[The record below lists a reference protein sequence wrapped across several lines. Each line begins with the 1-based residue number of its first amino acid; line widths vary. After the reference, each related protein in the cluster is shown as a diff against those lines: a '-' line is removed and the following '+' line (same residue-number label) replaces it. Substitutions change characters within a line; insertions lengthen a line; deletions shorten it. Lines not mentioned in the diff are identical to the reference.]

1 MTTQRIMNVCFGSTN
16 PNQPDKKFYSQHGIL
31 VFGTNDKGEER
42 ISLKL
47 SSLPIDP
54 DFNGWLS
61 VFPPKDKLLFLILTQ
76 TMRPALILALM
87 ILTFK
92 D

>member
-1 MTTQRIMNVCFGSTN
+1 MTTNRILNVCFGSTN

-54 DFNGWLS
+54 DFNGWFSL
-61 VFPPKDKLLFLILTQ
+61 FPPKDKATVSNTHPHDATVLDTDADDIDF
-76 TMRPALILALM
+76 
-87 ILTFK
+87 
-92 D
+92 

>member
-1 MTTQRIMNVCFGSTN
+1 MTTQRIMNICFGSTN
-16 PNQPDKKFYSQHGIL
+16 PHQPDKKFYSQHGIL

-61 VFPPKDKLLFLILTQ
+61 VFPPKDKATVSNANPHDATGFDAGADDID
-76 TMRPALILALM
+76 
-87 ILTFK
+87 F
-92 D
+92 